1 MEILIK
7 ENGYVNFLIEY
18 VDIQEHSITFKVEQ
32 VVSWETDDNNTVSE
46 TEHYLKGDIRWDGC
60 SHFNFGNENG
70 YMHLCGKSCYNNMTK
85 VLEALWKVASEKIKN
100 WDKDN

>member
-18 VDIQEHSITFKVEQ
+18 EKITDFSITFNVHQ
-32 VVSWETDDNNTVSE
+32 VVSWETNDNNTVSE

-60 SHFNFGNENG
+60 SHFNFGNERG
-70 YMHLCGKSCYNNMTK
+70 YMHLCGKGDYNNMTK
-85 VLEALWKVASEKIKN
+85 VLEALWKEASVRIES
-100 WDKDN
+100 WDKNN